1 MPYAP
6 KNKVQVP
13 LFEELEHP
21 INDEWQDMPEF
32 VQDAQEAFATLIVR
46 FRNKEDLEEFGKL
59 IGQKFTPLSKST
71 WHPPLPRGL
80 NANKRYVDES

>member
-21 INDEWQDMPEF
+21 ILDEWEDMPEF
-32 VQDAQEAFATLIVR
+32 FQDHQEAFSTLIIR
-46 FRNKEDLEEFGKL
+46 FRNKNDLDEFSKL
-59 IGQKFTPLSKST
+59 IGQTLTPKSKST
-71 WHPPLPRGL
+71 WFPALVRGL
-80 NANKRYVDES
+80 NSKKRYVDES